1 RPDLC
6 GQPQRPL
13 RPQEARQRRHQV
25 AQGHAPVVA
34 QERPRADDARRWRL
48 RRNQGPRRSHLHLRR
63 QPGAAGQAARRQLP
77 GGDRSLPR
85 SRGPRSRARAAAMER
100 QGRAARL
107 RQGPGR
113 NRDRDGLGQAL
124 IRPTTSVKEIDMNK
138 FCKSSLLSLL
148 IAAAALPS
156 AALAHR
162 TFLIASSGHVDGKEP
177 WVTFD
182 AAVGEDLFD
191 FGANAVKL
199 DGLSITGP
207 DGKSLSPE
215 NPFTGKLRSS
225 FDLKLAQEG
234 TYRVAI
240 VNESVMGSYKIG
252 NETKRVRGGTAESF
266 AKEVPAGATE
276 VRTTTTVGRLE
287 TFVTSG
293 KGNDTVFKPTNV
305 GLEILPLTHPS
316 DFLPGQPAR
325 FKLLLDGK
333 PLAD

>member
-1 RPDLC
+1 
-6 GQPQRPL
+6 
-13 RPQEARQRRHQV
+13 
-25 AQGHAPVVA
+25 
-34 QERPRADDARRWRL
+34 
-48 RRNQGPRRSHLHLRR
+48 
-63 QPGAAGQAARRQLP
+63 
-77 GGDRSLPR
+77 
-85 SRGPRSRARAAAMER
+85 
-100 QGRAARL
+100 
-107 RQGPGR
+107 
-113 NRDRDGLGQAL
+113 
-124 IRPTTSVKEIDMNK
+124 MNK

-252 NETKRVRGGTAESF
+252 NEIKRVRGGTAESF

-333 PLAD
+333 PLADQTISVVPGGVRFRGVLNEQTAKTDAKGEFSVKWNFAALYALMTSYPPRAAGGPQGAGPGAAPQQPPQPPAKRYTYTGTFEVLPE